1 MPTLRCARYVLTVV
15 SWVLNG
21 SFGLTMSDDV
31 QSPDFNSVFTTGS
44 CCAKRRNTRRLR
56 LHRRTG
62 KRLASEAPQ
71 AEAAAKAGHAN
82 LNSPWCGC
90 VWKWGIPAYPYSPK
104 TIKLPFR
111 KNDEA
116 WVFVYH
122 LYPRFRQTY
131 VFVQLWRAVGGSSR
145 RLPARRSSPLR
156 SVITVT
162 KPRALRLI
170 SMLSCGRTPAMA
182 AWSVKCFH
190 LAWPCMTHMLQLQI
204 SRCTLIDTDVN
215 HGLKDWRHGLSVKVH
230 VAEGNSI
237 DKRRCAWYVC
247 WRGRRF
253 LPVIPGIPIFFEL
266 DCVGWASACSD
277 ATILVVMSTI

>member
-1 MPTLRCARYVLTVV
+1 MLCKTKEHTAFEATPPHREAA
-15 SWVLNG
+15 SKW
-21 SFGLTMSDDV
+21 S
-31 QSPDFNSVFTTGS
+31 TTGRS
-44 CCAKRRNTRRLR
+44 CCEGRACKLKQPMMWVC
-56 LHRRTG
+56 L
-62 KRLASEAPQ
+62 EM
-71 AEAAAKAGHAN
+71 GHTHIA
-82 LNSPWCGC
+82 LKP
-90 VWKWGIPAYPYSPK
+90 
-104 TIKLPFR
+104 IKLPFR

-162 KPRALRLI
+162 KPRALRWI

-182 AWSVKCFH
+182 AWFVKYLH
-190 LAWPCMTHMLQLQI
+190 LAWPCMTHMLQLKI
-204 SRCTLIDTDVN
+204 SRCTLTDTDVN

-237 DKRRCAWYVC
+237 DKRRCAWYAC

-253 LPVIPGIPIFFEL
+253 LRVIPGIPIFFEL
-266 DCVGWASACSD
+266 GCVGWASACSD
-277 ATILVVMSTI
+277 ATVPVVMSTI